1 MTSEENDPLELNLLQ
16 IAKRIIFRWRIFV
29 FIVVVTTTALLAF
42 SLFYVTTTNRVIRQ
56 DIRLFGLLSNYENGV
71 PFSINDFYEP
81 DILRELFETTGL
93 SDIDEEDYRD
103 LIKITP
109 TREDIGFIREKYAV
123 KARIIT
129 EEKSDDT
136 LAQLQNLALERDAEI
151 ASLQP
156 DTYTLQVNHEQFGL
170 AEESAKLL
178 LEKWPV
184 IWENHMMARY
194 RVLTDLSLN
203 SMALIENQYL
213 GKPEAAY
220 YARQELNFI
229 KNNIGKFKN
238 DPRFKKLK
246 SNKGR
251 TPVELEIGINEY
263 DTVLFTP
270 LYSSVL
276 SIDSGLSDF
285 YLKDQRLTIDQMDK
299 QIASLQSIVDDITTM
314 EIGTRTN
321 AVQQTQTGSGVSG
334 DIIQIGDGTLND
346 IVGLVQ
352 KASLQDFLTQVLE
365 RRHSLVVQKTNVE
378 KSLEQVDSN
387 KLLTE
392 EFIQSVSNIHV
403 EIIEEYNDLLSKAE
417 KVALDNHLTMYSYK
431 NAAYIKGDN
440 LLHPKTKYL
449 SALPILFCVIA
460 GLIIMLIPLPY
471 EKSLE
476 NLKA

>member
-1 MTSEENDPLELNLLQ
+1 M
-16 IAKRIIFRWRIFV
+16 
-29 FIVVVTTTALLAF
+29 
-42 SLFYVTTTNRVIRQ
+42 
-56 DIRLFGLLSNYENGV
+56 FGLESHYGNGV

-123 KARIIT
+123 EARIIS
-129 EEKSDDT
+129 KKNSDDT
-136 LAQLQNLALERDAEI
+136 LAELQDLALKRDAEI
-151 ASLQP
+151 ARSQP
-156 DTYTLQVNHEQFGL
+156 NTYTLQVNHEQFGL
-170 AEESAKLL
+170 AEESAELL

-184 IWENHMMARY
+184 IWEKHMMTRY

-213 GKPEAAY
+213 GKAEAAY
-220 YARQELNFI
+220 YARQELDFI
-229 KNNIGKFKN
+229 KNNIEKFKN

-246 SNKGR
+246 SSKGR

-276 SIDSGLSDF
+276 SIDSGLSEF
-285 YLKDQRLTIDQMDK
+285 YLKEQRLTIGQLDK

-314 EIGTRTN
+314 EIGTRN
-321 AVQQTQTGSGVSG
+321 SAVQQTQTGSGVSG

-352 KASLQDFLTQVLE
+352 KASLQDFLTQILE
-365 RRHSLVVQKTNVE
+365 RRHSLVVSKTNVE
-378 KSLEQVDSN
+378 KSLQQVDSN
-387 KLLTE
+387 RLLTE
-392 EFIQSVSNIHV
+392 EFIQSVSDIHV
-403 EIIEEYNDLLSKAE
+403 DIIEEYNDLLSKAE

-431 NAAYIKGDN
+431 DAAYIKGDN
-440 LLHPKTKYL
+440 LLHPKAKYF

-460 GLIIMLIPLPY
+460 SMIMVFIPLPY

-476 NLKA
+476 NSKA